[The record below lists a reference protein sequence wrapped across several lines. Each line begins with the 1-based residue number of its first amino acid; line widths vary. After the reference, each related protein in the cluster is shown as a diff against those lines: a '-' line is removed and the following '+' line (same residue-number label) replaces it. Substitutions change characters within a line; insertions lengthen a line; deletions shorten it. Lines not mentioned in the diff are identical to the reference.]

1 MARSIVEALADAL
14 GPDKVLTDETAR
26 AARRHDY
33 WVVSHLRDHLA
44 RPSPSPACV
53 VRPASVDDVRTVLR
67 LATAAGAPVIPFGLG
82 SGVVGGGLASPA
94 SVLLD
99 LGSLART
106 PDITATNLLARFHA
120 A

>member
-33 WVVSHLRDHLA
+33 WVVSHLRDHLG

-53 VRPASVDDVRTVLR
+53 VRPASVDDVRVVLA
-67 LATAAGAPVIPFGLG
+67 LASAAVVPVVPFSLC
-82 SGVVGGGLASPA
+82 SGVVGGGRTSPITL
-94 SVLLD
+94 STVLL
-99 LGSLART
+99 SPVSA
-106 PDITATNLLARFHA
+106 
-120 A
+120 